1 MTSRI
6 PIVPLTLAQLVHD
19 KSIAD
24 NLSGVEMEQPS
35 PPKELRSGP
44 VVLAAEYPGISQLSL
59 GS

>member
-19 KSIAD
+19 SCIAD

-35 PPKELRSGP
+35 PPKELRPGP
-44 VVLAAEYPGISQLSL
+44 VVLAAEYPGVS
-59 GS
+59 

>member
-6 PIVPLTLAQLVHD
+6 PIVPLTLD
-19 KSIAD
+19 RCIAD

-44 VVLAAEYPGISQLSL
+44 VVLAAEYPGVSQLSL